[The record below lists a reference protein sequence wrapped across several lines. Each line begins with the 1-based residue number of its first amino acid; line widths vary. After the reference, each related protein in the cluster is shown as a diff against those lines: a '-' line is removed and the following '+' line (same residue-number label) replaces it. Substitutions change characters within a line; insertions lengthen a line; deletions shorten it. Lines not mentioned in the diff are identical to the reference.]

1 MEFVEISESTRIDL
15 HRYSIYTDAHGHA
28 HNDGHAYAH
37 VYSELANESIL
48 LKQIRQMKAI

>member
-15 HRYSIYTDAHGHA
+15 HRYSIYTDAHAHA